1 MNFDLTSQEWQ
12 EVENLIDDTTYFLQA
27 KTVSNGY
34 GITAYGD
41 ANILFAQDTTTPED
55 NKTGILTNAI
65 KFKKVSGLNIYVKCI
80 TIPTNFEIQEVQ

>member
-1 MNFDLTSQEWQ
+1 MNFDITNTDWQ
-12 EVENLIDDTTYFLQA
+12 QVENLTDDTTYFLQS

-34 GITAYGD
+34 GVTAYGD
-41 ANILFAQDTTTPED
+41 INILFAQEATTPDD

-80 TIPTNFEIQEVQ
+80 TTPTNFEIQEVQ